1 MRIAVLLYA
10 GFDELDALGP
20 YEVLRMAAST
30 SAAEVRLVSAGGP
43 QPVSASNG
51 AVVSA
56 QAPLHDAWD
65 LVVVPGGGWA
75 QRRGAF
81 AEVEHGE
88 LPSVLATMH
97 ERGVIMASVCTGAM
111 LLAAAGLTAG
121 RPAVTHHR
129 ALEDLRAT
137 GAQIVS
143 ARVVDDGD
151 LLSCGGI
158 TSGIDLALWL
168 VERFWGQ
175 ELAEATARRLE
186 HVCVG
191 DIHRGPRF
199 KLARHGVV

>member
-1 MRIAVLLYA
+1 MRIAVLLYP

-20 YEVLRMAAST
+20 YEVLQMAAST
-30 SAAEVRLVSAGGP
+30 SGAEVRLVSAGGP
-43 QPVSASNG
+43 QQISASNG

-56 QAPLHDAWD
+56 QGALDDAWD

-81 AEVEHGE
+81 AEVERGE
-88 LPSVLATMH
+88 LPPVLAAMH

-111 LLAAAGLTAG
+111 LLASAGLTAG

-137 GAQIVS
+137 GAQIVN

-151 LLSCGGI
+151 LLTCGGI

-168 VERFWGQ
+168 IERFWGR
-175 ELAEATARRLE
+175 ELAEATGHRLE
-186 HVCVG
+186 HVRAGEVHC
-191 DIHRGPRF
+191 GPRF
-199 KLARHGVV
+199 KPAHRAR